1 MITKLVF
8 AGLFMKKL
16 LDIFK
21 VKKET
26 SKMVATAYAFSGWA
40 FFYFW
45 FNHFL
50 EIAVLMPVMLIGIEK
65 IIQDRKPTYLI
76 LALFITA
83 LTNFFVFISFWFCGV
98 IYALFRFFQYLP
110 TYTKREKLEVMGQGV
125 ASFAIAIIMSSIIL
139 VPAFISVQTNS
150 RVQSATYLSNLQNV
164 LKALLSS
171 F

>member
-1 MITKLVF
+1 M
-8 AGLFMKKL
+8 GCLFKKT
-16 LDIFK
+16 IFK

-83 LTNFFVFISFWFCGV
+83 LTNFFFFISF
-98 IYALFRFFQYLP
+98 
-110 TYTKREKLEVMGQGV
+110 
-125 ASFAIAIIMSSIIL
+125 
-139 VPAFISVQTNS
+139 
-150 RVQSATYLSNLQNV
+150 
-164 LKALLSS
+164 
-171 F
+171 